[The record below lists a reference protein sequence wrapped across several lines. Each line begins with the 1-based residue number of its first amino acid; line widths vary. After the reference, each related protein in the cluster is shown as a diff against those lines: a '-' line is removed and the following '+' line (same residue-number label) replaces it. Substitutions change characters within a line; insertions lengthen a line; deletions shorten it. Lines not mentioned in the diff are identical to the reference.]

1 MARGLKALRPRR
13 RLAAAALV
21 LMVIAL
27 HLWVTTYVTQTMADW
42 ATAPPMPPRI
52 AVTYVRELELAPPPV
67 AAPVVVATAPRRPR
81 PSAAAA
87 PAAARAASAPAV
99 AEAEAEAEAKAEAKA
114 EAVAEAV
121 AEAKAEAVA
130 TDVAVAVAAAEPP
143 PAAEPV
149 AEPAPKAEPASADPA
164 ASATEAQAF
173 DWPASTRIT
182 YELSGNYRGA
192 ISGDAQVEWVRVG
205 SHYQVNIDLGVGP
218 LIARRMTS
226 EGELVGDRLL
236 PSRYDEVTRVV
247 FRERRV
253 TILLGPDEIVLD
265 TGERRERKAGVQDS
279 ASQFIQLA
287 AYFTTRPELL
297 RAGNTVEVLLAL
309 RNRIGA
315 WVYDVLGQEDI
326 ATPIGPLAA
335 YHLRPRSVVNGG
347 NELTVEVWF
356 APQLRYLPVRML
368 IRQDADTFVDLVL
381 SRRPDI
387 AAQ

>member
-1 MARGLKALRPRR
+1 
-13 RLAAAALV
+13 
-21 LMVIAL
+21 
-27 HLWVTTYVTQTMADW
+27 
-42 ATAPPMPPRI
+42 
-52 AVTYVRELELAPPPV
+52 
-67 AAPVVVATAPRRPR
+67 
-81 PSAAAA
+81 
-87 PAAARAASAPAV
+87 V

-356 APQLRYLPVRML
+356 APQLRYQPVRML